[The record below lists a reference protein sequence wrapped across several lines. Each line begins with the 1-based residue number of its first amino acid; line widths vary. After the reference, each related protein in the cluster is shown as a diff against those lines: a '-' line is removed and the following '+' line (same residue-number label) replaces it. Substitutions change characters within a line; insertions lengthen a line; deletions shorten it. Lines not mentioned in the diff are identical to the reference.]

1 MISVSRH
8 PSAVKNIGGIMT
20 ANNSI
25 ETVVAALKRNKFN
38 PVIYVEKAQNAI
50 PVILDWIPPDATIE
64 MAGAVS
70 VSQLGIQDLL
80 RARGNKGLDFPKPG
94 DPEFAEMGKTRRDVL
109 LVSTNAVTLDGKLV
123 NTDGMGNRV
132 TGMVYGV
139 KKVILLIGANK
150 IVRDVNEALERIQKY
165 ISPYHA
171 KYIGLNNPCAKTEKC
186 SDCDSPQRICNIT
199 TIISKRPPS
208 VDFSIILTGED
219 LGLGWDPAWPEER
232 IEKIKSAYRIEMDKF
247 RSSLPM
253 PQK

>member
-1 MISVSRH
+1 MTE
-8 PSAVKNIGGIMT
+8 KNP
-20 ANNSI
+20 I
-25 ETVVAALKRNKFN
+25 ETVIAALKRNKFN
-38 PVIYVEKAQNAI
+38 PVIYVEKAKNAI

-70 VSQLGIQDLL
+70 VSQLGILDLL

-150 IVRDVNEALERIQKY
+150 IVRDVGEALERIQKY
-165 ISPYHA
+165 IAPYHA
-171 KYIGLNNPCAKTEKC
+171 KYIGLNNPCALTEAC

-219 LGLGWDPAWPEER
+219 LGLGWDPAWPAER

-247 RSSLPM
+247 RASLPK